1 LTINSSKLDDSV
13 KAPER
18 PPIRIPELT
27 KFLVDSH
34 YKWYGV
40 FTKNEKELFKYWKDH
55 ISVVYKER
63 KMRLLSMK
71 EQQSYSEM
79 PTMAATGVTKVMT
92 KNEKYLKA
100 RNKKHDYS
108 KCFEMDVAYTL

>member
-1 LTINSSKLDDSV
+1 
-13 KAPER
+13 
-18 PPIRIPELT
+18 
-27 KFLVDSH
+27 
-34 YKWYGV
+34 
-40 FTKNEKELFKYWKDH
+40 
-55 ISVVYKER
+55 
-63 KMRLLSMK
+63 MRLLSMK

-108 KCFEMDVAYTL
+108 KCFEMDVAYTLQKDLEEENNESKKIQTQ